1 MKLKLAL
8 LIFFL
13 LIAFN
18 AISQNGESYF
28 VYHKIDTVKQVDLI
42 DYFRKIFKPKV
53 EIDNKDTK
61 KIQFSLF
68 PTESNFAEGRALVT
82 TFNATFLLG
91 EKANTNVSNVY
102 FIPYISFVGKY
113 GFELYPTIWLKKNSW
128 NFVGE
133 YFILNYP
140 QDTWGL
146 GGNTPSSNQTLVDY
160 KQIRVHQSTL
170 KGIFPN
176 LAVGLGYQYDK
187 HYNISLPD
195 APEHVLDSLK
205 SDVVN
210 NVSISSGL
218 EIPIVFD
225 SRKNTLNA
233 KQGFYGSFN
242 YRYNSTIL
250 GSDSDWSSLF
260 IDLRKYFS
268 IKNTRSVLALRSYYW
283 TILSGRTPYL
293 DLPSNDWEPAQGTSS
308 RGIQQNRYRSNANLY
323 FESEYRYVIT
333 NNGLIGGVLFAN
345 VVSASQFDTQN
356 FEYWHPAAGFGL
368 RVKFNKYSDVN
379 VDLDFGFSKDYFTV
393 YLNIGEMF

>member
-1 MKLKLAL
+1 MKLKVTSFL
-8 LIFFL
+8 FFFV
-13 LIAFN
+13 IAFN
-18 AISQNGESYF
+18 VNSQNGESYF
-28 VYHKIDTVKQVDLI
+28 IYHKTDTVKQVDLI

-91 EKANTNVSNVY
+91 EKSNTNVSNVY

-205 SDVVN
+205 SDIVN
-210 NVSISSGL
+210 NVSISSGI

-345 VVSASQFDTQN
+345 IVSASQFDTQN

-379 VDLDFGFSKDYFTV
+379 VDLDFGFSKDYFGF